1 MGNNNQ
7 KPRAHALDALRGY
20 AIITMVLSA
29 MEAFSVLPRWMY
41 HAQVPPPD
49 HVFDPTIYG
58 ITWVDIIFPF
68 FLFSM
73 GAAIPLSLGRQHAK
87 GESIMKL
94 TWKTVQRWV
103 KLTFFAIFIIH
114 AFPFMLGYEQEWM
127 RYAMP
132 IFFFILLCLMFMPN
146 PFGLSPYKARAI
158 TWSAYLVAVGF
169 MLLQP
174 YAGGAPFRLT
184 DSDCIMLIL
193 ANVSL
198 TGSIIYLLTIGH
210 PLRRRALLPFLV
222 ALVMAAHTAN
232 SWPALLIHTSW
243 LPWLYLPAYQ
253 EYLLIIIP
261 GTVAGEWIAQWLEK
275 MKANDTS
282 EGLVE
287 SVQKKNEAVLE
298 NVNPLKGGGE
308 AVLENGNPLK
318 GGRGAVLENG
328 NKVKNDEKAVLENV
342 NPLKGGRG
350 AVLENGNGV
359 KNDEK
364 VVLENGNPLKGGG
377 GAVLENENK
386 VRTRSEEMKDKENS
400 LALPVAFLSLA
411 LIVVN
416 VVLLFGRHLV
426 ANLVATMVLTALT
439 AWLLRSRREAG
450 TTGVEAAKQRS
461 ASKDASSQN
470 AAKQEVSNR
479 EASSQEAAERE
490 VSNREASSQ
499 EAAKQE
505 VSSREAS
512 SQEASKQEVYNHRSS
527 SITASPTLHFWQR
540 LSSAGAYLLLLGLCL
555 ESYEGGIRKDDV
567 TLSYLFV
574 TCGLAFYA
582 LLLLTVVCD
591 HWHVR
596 WLCAPLEMVG
606 KNPMVAY
613 VSASMVIIPV
623 LILTHIYPYID
634 ALSSQ
639 PLTGFLKGVLL
650 TTLCMA
656 LTAWF
661 THKRWFWKT

>member
-94 TWKTVQRWV
+94 AWKTVQRWV

-210 PLRRRALLPFLV
+210 PLRRLALLPFLV
-222 ALVMAAHTAN
+222 ALFMAAHTAN

-282 EGLVE
+282 KGLVDNY
-287 SVQKKNEAVLE
+287 QKKNEAVLE
-298 NVNPLKGGGE
+298 SG
-308 AVLENGNPLK
+308 
-318 GGRGAVLENG
+318 
-328 NKVKNDEKAVLENV
+328 

-364 VVLENGNPLKGGG
+364 VVLESGNGVKNDEKV
-377 GAVLENENK
+377 VLEDENK
-386 VRTRSEEMKDKENS
+386 VKTRSEEMKEKENA
-400 LALPVAFLSLA
+400 LALPVALLSLA

-439 AWLLRSRREAG
+439 AWLLRSRRKAG
-450 TTGVEAAKQRS
+450 TTGVEAAKQR
-461 ASKDASSQN
+461 AALKDASSQN

-479 EASSQEAAERE
+479 EASSQEAA
-490 VSNREASSQ
+490 
-499 EAAKQE
+499 
-505 VSSREAS
+505 
-512 SQEASKQEVYNHRSS
+512 KQEVYNQKCS
-527 SITASPTLHFWQR
+527 SIPASPTLHFWQR

-613 VSASMVIIPV
+613 VSSSMVIIPV
-623 LILTHIYPYID
+623 LILTQLYPYID

-650 TTLCMA
+650 TALCMA

>member
-169 MLLQP
+169 ILLQP

-210 PLRRRALLPFLV
+210 PLRRLALLPLLI
-222 ALVMAAHTAN
+222 ALFMAAHTAN

-253 EYLLIIIP
+253 VYLLIIIP

-282 EGLVE
+282 KGLVDNY
-287 SVQKKNEAVLE
+287 QKKNE
-298 NVNPLKGGGE
+298 
-308 AVLENGNPLK
+308 
-318 GGRGAVLENG
+318 
-328 NKVKNDEKAVLENV
+328 AVLENV

-364 VVLENGNPLKGGG
+364 VVLEN
-377 GAVLENENK
+377 ENK
-386 VRTRSEEMKDKENS
+386 VRTRS
-400 LALPVAFLSLA
+400 
-411 LIVVN
+411 
-416 VVLLFGRHLV
+416 
-426 ANLVATMVLTALT
+426 
-439 AWLLRSRREAG
+439 
-450 TTGVEAAKQRS
+450 
-461 ASKDASSQN
+461 
-470 AAKQEVSNR
+470 
-479 EASSQEAAERE
+479 
-490 VSNREASSQ
+490 
-499 EAAKQE
+499 
-505 VSSREAS
+505 
-512 SQEASKQEVYNHRSS
+512 
-527 SITASPTLHFWQR
+527 
-540 LSSAGAYLLLLGLCL
+540 
-555 ESYEGGIRKDDV
+555 
-567 TLSYLFV
+567 
-574 TCGLAFYA
+574 
-582 LLLLTVVCD
+582 
-591 HWHVR
+591 
-596 WLCAPLEMVG
+596 
-606 KNPMVAY
+606 
-613 VSASMVIIPV
+613 
-623 LILTHIYPYID
+623 
-634 ALSSQ
+634 
-639 PLTGFLKGVLL
+639 
-650 TTLCMA
+650 
-656 LTAWF
+656 
-661 THKRWFWKT
+661 

>member
-210 PLRRRALLPFLV
+210 PLRRLALLPFLV
-222 ALVMAAHTAN
+222 ALFMAAHTAN
-232 SWPALLIHTSW
+232 SWPAQLIHTSW

-275 MKANDTS
+275 MKTNDTS
-282 EGLVE
+282 KGLVDNY
-287 SVQKKNEAVLE
+287 QKKSEAVLD
-298 NVNPLKGGGE
+298 
-308 AVLENGNPLK
+308 NGNPLN
-318 GGRGAVLENG
+318 GGRE
-328 NKVKNDEKAVLENV
+328 
-342 NPLKGGRG
+342 

-364 VVLENGNPLKGGG
+364 
-377 GAVLENENK
+377 AVLENENK
-386 VRTRSEEMKDKENS
+386 VRTRSEEMKEKENA
-400 LALPVAFLSLA
+400 LALPVALLSLA

-439 AWLLRSRREAG
+439 AWLLRSRRKAG
-450 TTGVEAAKQRS
+450 TTGVEAAKQRA
-461 ASKDASSQN
+461 ASRDASSQN

-479 EASSQEAAERE
+479 EASL
-490 VSNREASSQ
+490 Q

-505 VSSREAS
+505 V
-512 SQEASKQEVYNHRSS
+512 YNQKCS

>member
-127 RYAMP
+127 CYAMP

-210 PLRRRALLPFLV
+210 PLRRLALLPFLI
-222 ALVMAAHTAN
+222 ALFMAAHTAN

-261 GTVAGEWIAQWLEK
+261 GTVAGEWIAQWLET
-275 MKANDTS
+275 MNANDTS
-282 EGLVE
+282 KGLVDNY
-287 SVQKKNEAVLE
+287 QKKS
-298 NVNPLKGGGE
+298 E
-308 AVLENGNPLK
+308 AVLENGNQLK
-318 GGRGAVLENG
+318 GGRGAVLES
-328 NKVKNDEKAVLENV
+328 
-342 NPLKGGRG
+342 
-350 AVLENGNGV
+350 GNGV

-364 VVLENGNPLKGGG
+364 
-377 GAVLENENK
+377 AVLENENK
-386 VRTRSEEMKDKENS
+386 VRTRSEEMKDKENA
-400 LALPVAFLSLA
+400 LALPVALLSLA
-411 LIVVN
+411 LIVTN

-450 TTGVEAAKQRS
+450 TTGVEAAKQ
-461 ASKDASSQN
+461 
-470 AAKQEVSNR
+470 ETSN
-479 EASSQEAAERE
+479 Q
-490 VSNREASSQ
+490 
-499 EAAKQE
+499 
-505 VSSREAS
+505 
-512 SQEASKQEVYNHRSS
+512 RSS
-527 SITASPTLHFWQR
+527 STPASPTLHFWQR

-606 KNPMVAY
+606 KSPMVAY

-623 LILTHIYPYID
+623 LILTQLYPYID

-650 TTLCMA
+650 TALCMA

>member
-127 RYAMP
+127 RFAMP

-146 PFGLSPYKARAI
+146 PFGLSPYKARTI

-210 PLRRRALLPFLV
+210 PLRRLALLPFLV
-222 ALVMAAHTAN
+222 ALFMAAHTAN
-232 SWPALLIHTSW
+232 SWPAQLIHTSW

-282 EGLVE
+282 KGLVDNY
-287 SVQKKNEAVLE
+287 QKKN
-298 NVNPLKGGGE
+298 E

-328 NKVKNDEKAVLENV
+328 NKVKNDEKV
-342 NPLKGGRG
+342 
-350 AVLENGNGV
+350 
-359 KNDEK
+359 
-364 VVLENGNPLKGGG
+364 
-377 GAVLENENK
+377 VLENENK
-386 VRTRSEEMKDKENS
+386 VRTRSEEMKDKENA
-400 LALPVAFLSLA
+400 LALPVALLSLA

-439 AWLLRSRREAG
+439 AWLLRSRRKAG
-450 TTGVEAAKQRS
+450 TTGVEAAKQRA
-461 ASKDASSQN
+461 ASKD
-470 AAKQEVSNR
+470 
-479 EASSQEAAERE
+479 
-490 VSNREASSQ
+490 ASSQ

-505 VSSREAS
+505 VSN
-512 SQEASKQEVYNHRSS
+512 QKSS
-527 SITASPTLHFWQR
+527 STPASPTLHFWQR

-613 VSASMVIIPV
+613 VSSSMVIIPV
-623 LILTHIYPYID
+623 LILTQLYPYID

-650 TTLCMA
+650 TALCMA

>member
-210 PLRRRALLPFLV
+210 PLRRLALLPFLV
-222 ALVMAAHTAN
+222 ALFMAAHTAN

-282 EGLVE
+282 KGLVK
-287 SVQKKNEAVLE
+287 SYQKKS
-298 NVNPLKGGGE
+298 E

-328 NKVKNDEKAVLENV
+328 NKVKNDEKT
-342 NPLKGGRG
+342 
-350 AVLENGNGV
+350 
-359 KNDEK
+359 
-364 VVLENGNPLKGGG
+364 
-377 GAVLENENK
+377 VLENENK
-386 VRTRSEEMKDKENS
+386 VRTRSEEMKDKENT
-400 LALPVAFLSLA
+400 LALPVALLSLA

-439 AWLLRSRREAG
+439 AWLLRSRRKAG
-450 TTGVEAAKQRS
+450 TTGVEAAKQRA

-470 AAKQEVSNR
+470 AAKQELSNREASLQEAAKQEVSNR
-479 EASSQEAAERE
+479 EASSQEAA
-490 VSNREASSQ
+490 
-499 EAAKQE
+499 
-505 VSSREAS
+505 
-512 SQEASKQEVYNHRSS
+512 KQEVYNQKTSS
-527 SITASPTLHFWQR
+527 VPASPTLHFWQR

-623 LILTHIYPYID
+623 LILTQLYPYID

-650 TTLCMA
+650 TALCMA

>member
-210 PLRRRALLPFLV
+210 PLRRLALLPFLV
-222 ALVMAAHTAN
+222 ALFMAAHTAN

-253 EYLLIIIP
+253 VYLLIIIP

-282 EGLVE
+282 KGLVE
-287 SVQKKNEAVLE
+287 SYQKKNEAVLE
-298 NVNPLKGGGE
+298 NVNPLKGGRE
-308 AVLENGNPLK
+308 
-318 GGRGAVLENG
+318 
-328 NKVKNDEKAVLENV
+328 
-342 NPLKGGRG
+342 

-377 GAVLENENK
+377 GAVLENGNKVKNDEKAVLENENK
-386 VRTRSEEMKDKENS
+386 VRTRSEEMKDKENA
-400 LALPVAFLSLA
+400 LALPVALLSLA
-411 LIVVN
+411 LIIVN

-450 TTGVEAAKQRS
+450 TPGVEAAKQRA
-461 ASKDASSQN
+461 ASRDASSQN

-499 EAAKQE
+499 EAAE
-505 VSSREAS
+505 
-512 SQEASKQEVYNHRSS
+512 QEVYNQKTS
-527 SITASPTLHFWQR
+527 SIPASPTLHFWQR

-596 WLCAPLEMVG
+596 WLCAPLVMVG

-623 LILTHIYPYID
+623 LILTQLYPYID

>member
-210 PLRRRALLPFLV
+210 PLRRLALLPFLV
-222 ALVMAAHTAN
+222 ALFMAAHTAN

-261 GTVAGEWIAQWLEK
+261 GTVAGEWITQWLEK

-282 EGLVE
+282 KGLVE
-287 SVQKKNEAVLE
+287 NYQKKS
-298 NVNPLKGGGE
+298 E
-308 AVLENGNPLK
+308 AVLENGNL
-318 GGRGAVLENG
+318 
-328 NKVKNDEKAVLENV
+328 
-342 NPLKGGRG
+342 LKGGRG

-364 VVLENGNPLKGGG
+364 VVLEN
-377 GAVLENENK
+377 ENK
-386 VRTRSEEMKDKENS
+386 VRTRSEEMKDKENA
-400 LALPVAFLSLA
+400 LALPVALLSLA

-426 ANLVATMVLTALT
+426 ANLVTTMVLTAFT
-439 AWLLRSRREAG
+439 AWLLRSRREAS
-450 TTGVEAAKQRS
+450 TTGVEAAKQRA
-461 ASKDASSQN
+461 ASRDASSQN

-479 EASSQEAAERE
+479 EASSQEAA
-490 VSNREASSQ
+490 
-499 EAAKQE
+499 
-505 VSSREAS
+505 
-512 SQEASKQEVYNHRSS
+512 KQEVYNQKCSL
-527 SITASPTLHFWQR
+527 ITASPTLHFWQR

-650 TTLCMA
+650 TALCMA

>member
-87 GESIMKL
+87 GESITKL

-132 IFFFILLCLMFMPN
+132 ILFFILLCLMFMPN

-210 PLRRRALLPFLV
+210 PLRRLALLPFLI
-222 ALVMAAHTAN
+222 ALFMAAHTAN
-232 SWPALLIHTSW
+232 SWPAQLIHTSW

-275 MKANDTS
+275 MKVKDTGK
-282 EGLVE
+282 GLVE
-287 SVQKKNEAVLE
+287 KYQINEE
-298 NVNPLKGGGE
+298 
-308 AVLENGNPLK
+308 VLENGNPLK
-318 GGRGAVLENG
+318 GGREAVPENG
-328 NKVKNDEKAVLENV
+328 KGVKDVEKVVLENV
-342 NPLKGGRG
+342 NPLKGGRE
-350 AVLENGNGV
+350 AILENGNGV
-359 KNDEK
+359 KDDEK
-364 VVLENGNPLKGGG
+364 AVLENG
-377 GAVLENENK
+377 NK
-386 VRTRSEEMKDKENS
+386 VRTRSEEMKEKENA
-400 LALPVAFLSLA
+400 LALPVALLSLA
-411 LIVVN
+411 LIVTN

-426 ANLVATMVLTALT
+426 ANLIATIVLTALT

-450 TTGVEAAKQRS
+450 TTGVEAARQR
-461 ASKDASSQN
+461 AALKEASSQN
-470 AAKQEVSNR
+470 AAKQEVSDR
-479 EASSQEAAERE
+479 ETSSQG
-490 VSNREASSQ
+490 
-499 EAAKQE
+499 AAKQE
-505 VSSREAS
+505 VSN
-512 SQEASKQEVYNHRSS
+512 QKSS
-527 SITASPTLHFWQR
+527 STQASPTLHFWQR

-623 LILTHIYPYID
+623 LILTQLYPYID
-634 ALSSQ
+634 ALSSE

-650 TTLCMA
+650 TALCMA

>member
-41 HAQVPPPD
+41 HAQVPPPN

-210 PLRRRALLPFLV
+210 PLRRLALLPFLI
-222 ALVMAAHTAN
+222 ALFMAAHTAN

-282 EGLVE
+282 KGLVE
-287 SVQKKNEAVLE
+287 SYQKKN
-298 NVNPLKGGGE
+298 E

-318 GGRGAVLENG
+318 GGREAVLENG
-328 NKVKNDEKAVLENV
+328 NKVKNDEKTVLES
-342 NPLKGGRG
+342 
-350 AVLENGNGV
+350 
-359 KNDEK
+359 
-364 VVLENGNPLKGGG
+364 
-377 GAVLENENK
+377 ENK
-386 VRTRSEEMKDKENS
+386 VRTRSEEMKDKENA
-400 LALPVAFLSLA
+400 LALPVALLSLA

-439 AWLLRSRREAG
+439 AWLLRSRRKAG
-450 TTGVEAAKQRS
+450 TTGVEAAKQRA
-461 ASKDASSQN
+461 ASRDASSQN

-505 VSSREAS
+505 V
-512 SQEASKQEVYNHRSS
+512 YNQKCS
-527 SITASPTLHFWQR
+527 SIPASPTLHFWQR

-650 TTLCMA
+650 TALCMA

>member
-132 IFFFILLCLMFMPN
+132 IFLFILLCLMFMPN

-210 PLRRRALLPFLV
+210 PLRRLALLPFLV
-222 ALVMAAHTAN
+222 ALFMAAHTAN

-282 EGLVE
+282 KGLVDNY
-287 SVQKKNEAVLE
+287 QKKN
-298 NVNPLKGGGE
+298 G

-318 GGRGAVLENG
+318 GGRE
-328 NKVKNDEKAVLENV
+328 
-342 NPLKGGRG
+342 

-364 VVLENGNPLKGGG
+364 
-377 GAVLENENK
+377 AVLENENK
-386 VRTRSEEMKDKENS
+386 VRTRSEEMKDKENA
-400 LALPVAFLSLA
+400 LALPVALLSLA

-439 AWLLRSRREAG
+439 AWLLRSRRKAG
-450 TTGVEAAKQRS
+450 TPGVEAAKQRV

-470 AAKQEVSNR
+470 VAKQEVSSR
-479 EASSQEAAERE
+479 EASSQEAAKQE
-490 VSNREASSQ
+490 VYNREASSQ

-505 VSSREAS
+505 VSNQKTS
-512 SQEASKQEVYNHRSS
+512 SVP
-527 SITASPTLHFWQR
+527 ASPTLHFWQR

-623 LILTHIYPYID
+623 LILTQLYPYID

-650 TTLCMA
+650 TALCMA

>member
-210 PLRRRALLPFLV
+210 PLRRLALLPFLV
-222 ALVMAAHTAN
+222 ALFMAAHTAN

-282 EGLVE
+282 KGLVDNY
-287 SVQKKNEAVLE
+287 QKKSEAVLD
-298 NVNPLKGGGE
+298 
-308 AVLENGNPLK
+308 NGNPLK

-328 NKVKNDEKAVLENV
+328 NKVKNDEKAVLES
-342 NPLKGGRG
+342 
-350 AVLENGNGV
+350 GNGV

-364 VVLENGNPLKGGG
+364 VVLED
-377 GAVLENENK
+377 ENK
-386 VRTRSEEMKDKENS
+386 VKTRSEEMKDKENA
-400 LALPVAFLSLA
+400 LALPVALLSLA

-439 AWLLRSRREAG
+439 AWLLRSRCEVD
-450 TTGVEAAKQRS
+450 TTGVEAAKQR
-461 ASKDASSQN
+461 AALKDASSQN
-470 AAKQEVSNR
+470 
-479 EASSQEAAERE
+479 
-490 VSNREASSQ
+490 
-499 EAAKQE
+499 AAKQE

-512 SQEASKQEVYNHRSS
+512 SQEAAKQEVYNQKCS
-527 SITASPTLHFWQR
+527 SIPASPTLHFWQR

-650 TTLCMA
+650 TALCMA

>member
-73 GAAIPLSLGRQHAK
+73 GAAIPLSLGRQHSK

-210 PLRRRALLPFLV
+210 TLRRLALLPFLV
-222 ALVMAAHTAN
+222 ALFMAAHTAN

-282 EGLVE
+282 KGLVDNY
-287 SVQKKNEAVLE
+287 QKKNE
-298 NVNPLKGGGE
+298 
-308 AVLENGNPLK
+308 
-318 GGRGAVLENG
+318 AVLENG
-328 NKVKNDEKAVLENV
+328 NKVKNDEKAVLEN
-342 NPLKGGRG
+342 
-350 AVLENGNGV
+350 
-359 KNDEK
+359 
-364 VVLENGNPLKGGG
+364 
-377 GAVLENENK
+377 ENK
-386 VRTRSEEMKDKENS
+386 VRTRREEMKDKENA
-400 LALPVAFLSLA
+400 LALPVALLSLA

-450 TTGVEAAKQRS
+450 TTGVEAAKQ
-461 ASKDASSQN
+461 
-470 AAKQEVSNR
+470 ETSN
-479 EASSQEAAERE
+479 Q
-490 VSNREASSQ
+490 
-499 EAAKQE
+499 K
-505 VSSREAS
+505 
-512 SQEASKQEVYNHRSS
+512 SS
-527 SITASPTLHFWQR
+527 SAPASPTLHFWQR

-650 TTLCMA
+650 TALCMA

>member
-87 GESIMKL
+87 GESMMKL

-210 PLRRRALLPFLV
+210 PLRRLALLPFLV
-222 ALVMAAHTAN
+222 ALFMAAHTAN

-287 SVQKKNEAVLE
+287 SYQKKNEAVLE
-298 NVNPLKGGGE
+298 NVNPLKGGRE
-308 AVLENGNPLK
+308 AVLENW
-318 GGRGAVLENG
+318 
-328 NKVKNDEKAVLENV
+328 NKVKNDEKVVLENG

-364 VVLENGNPLKGGG
+364 VVLEN
-377 GAVLENENK
+377 ENK
-386 VRTRSEEMKDKENS
+386 VRTRSEEMKEKENA

-470 AAKQEVSNR
+470 AAKQ
-479 EASSQEAAERE
+479 E

-623 LILTHIYPYID
+623 LTLTHIYPYID

-650 TTLCMA
+650 TALCMA

>member
-210 PLRRRALLPFLV
+210 PLRRLALLPFLV
-222 ALVMAAHTAN
+222 ALFMAAHTAN

-282 EGLVE
+282 KGLVDNY
-287 SVQKKNEAVLE
+287 QKKSEAVLE
-298 NVNPLKGGGE
+298 NVNL
-308 AVLENGNPLK
+308 
-318 GGRGAVLENG
+318 
-328 NKVKNDEKAVLENV
+328 
-342 NPLKGGRG
+342 LKGGRG

-364 VVLENGNPLKGGG
+364 TVLENGNPLKGGREAVLENG
-377 GAVLENENK
+377 NKVKNDEKVVLENENK
-386 VRTRSEEMKDKENS
+386 VRTRSEDMKDKENA
-400 LALPVAFLSLA
+400 LALPVALLSLA

-439 AWLLRSRREAG
+439 AWLLRSRCEVG
-450 TTGVEAAKQRS
+450 TTGVEAAKQR
-461 ASKDASSQN
+461 AALKDASSQN

-479 EASSQEAAERE
+479 EASSQEAAEQE
-490 VSNREASSQ
+490 VSNQKTSS
-499 EAAKQE
+499 
-505 VSSREAS
+505 VP
-512 SQEASKQEVYNHRSS
+512 
-527 SITASPTLHFWQR
+527 ASPTLHFWQR

-650 TTLCMA
+650 TALCMA

>member
-210 PLRRRALLPFLV
+210 PLRRLALLPFLV
-222 ALVMAAHTAN
+222 ALFMAAHTAN

-282 EGLVE
+282 KGLVDNY
-287 SVQKKNEAVLE
+287 QKKNEAVLE
-298 NVNPLKGGGE
+298 SG
-308 AVLENGNPLK
+308 
-318 GGRGAVLENG
+318 
-328 NKVKNDEKAVLENV
+328 

-364 VVLENGNPLKGGG
+364 VVLEN
-377 GAVLENENK
+377 ENK
-386 VRTRSEEMKDKENS
+386 VRTRSEEMKDKENA
-400 LALPVAFLSLA
+400 LALPVALLSLA
-411 LIVVN
+411 LIIVN

-479 EASSQEAAERE
+479 EASSQEAAE
-490 VSNREASSQ
+490 
-499 EAAKQE
+499 QE

-512 SQEASKQEVYNHRSS
+512 SQEASKQEVYNREASLQEASKQEVYNQKTSS
-527 SITASPTLHFWQR
+527 FPASPTLHFWLR

-650 TTLCMA
+650 TALCMA

>member
-132 IFFFILLCLMFMPN
+132 ILFFILLCLMFMPN

-158 TWSAYLVAVGF
+158 TLSAYLVAVGF

-210 PLRRRALLPFLV
+210 PLRRLALLPFLV
-222 ALVMAAHTAN
+222 ALFMAAHTAN

-253 EYLLIIIP
+253 VYLLIIIP

-287 SVQKKNEAVLE
+287 SYQKKNEAVLE
-298 NVNPLKGGGE
+298 NVNPLKGGRE
-308 AVLENGNPLK
+308 AVLENGNGVK
-318 GGRGAVLENG
+318 NDEKVVLENG
-328 NKVKNDEKAVLENV
+328 NQ
-342 NPLKGGRG
+342 LKGGRG

-364 VVLENGNPLKGGG
+364 VVLED
-377 GAVLENENK
+377 ENK
-386 VRTRSEEMKDKENS
+386 VRTRSEEMKEKENA

-439 AWLLRSRREAG
+439 AWLLRSRRKAG
-450 TTGVEAAKQRS
+450 TTGVEAAKQRD

-479 EASSQEAAERE
+479 EASL
-490 VSNREASSQ
+490 Q

-505 VSSREAS
+505 VS
-512 SQEASKQEVYNHRSS
+512 NHRSS

-623 LILTHIYPYID
+623 LILTQLYPYID

>member
-174 YAGGAPFRLT
+174 YAGGAPFRLA

-210 PLRRRALLPFLV
+210 PLRRLALLPFLI
-222 ALVMAAHTAN
+222 ALFMAAHTAN
-232 SWPALLIHTSW
+232 SWPAQLIHTSW

-275 MKANDTS
+275 MKVKDTGK
-282 EGLVE
+282 GLVE
-287 SVQKKNEAVLE
+287 NYQINEAV
-298 NVNPLKGGGE
+298 P
-308 AVLENGNPLK
+308 ENGNQLK
-318 GGRGAVLENG
+318 GGRE
-328 NKVKNDEKAVLENV
+328 
-342 NPLKGGRG
+342 

-359 KNDEK
+359 KDVEK
-364 VVLENGNPLKGGG
+364 VVLENEIKDEEQEVLENKEEKKGGRE
-377 GAVLENENK
+377 AVLENENK
-386 VRTRSEEMKDKENS
+386 VRTRSEEVKDKENA
-400 LALPVAFLSLA
+400 LALPVALLSLV
-411 LIVVN
+411 LIVTN

-426 ANLVATMVLTALT
+426 ANLIATIVLTALT

-450 TTGVEAAKQRS
+450 STSVEAARQR
-461 ASKDASSQN
+461 AVLK
-470 AAKQEVSNR
+470 
-479 EASSQEAAERE
+479 EASSQGAAKQE

-505 VSSREAS
+505 VSNREAS
-512 SQEASKQEVYNHRSS
+512 SQGAAKQEVSNRKASSQEAAKQEVSNQKSS
-527 SITASPTLHFWQR
+527 SSPASPTLHFWQR

-623 LILTHIYPYID
+623 LILTQLYPYID
-634 ALSSQ
+634 ALSSE

-650 TTLCMA
+650 TALCMA

>member
-210 PLRRRALLPFLV
+210 PLRRLALLPFLI
-222 ALVMAAHTAN
+222 ALFMAAHTAN

-253 EYLLIIIP
+253 VYLLIIIP
-261 GTVAGEWIAQWLEK
+261 GTVAGEWIAQWLET

-287 SVQKKNEAVLE
+287 SYQKKNEAVLE
-298 NVNPLKGGGE
+298 NVNPLKGGRE
-308 AVLENGNPLK
+308 
-318 GGRGAVLENG
+318 AVLENG
-328 NKVKNDEKAVLENV
+328 NKVKNDEKVVLENV
-342 NPLKGGRG
+342 NPLKSRRG

-364 VVLENGNPLKGGG
+364 
-377 GAVLENENK
+377 AVLESENK
-386 VRTRSEEMKDKENS
+386 VRTRSEEMKDKENA

-450 TTGVEAAKQRS
+450 TTGVEAAKQRA
-461 ASKDASSQN
+461 ASRDASSQN

-505 VSSREAS
+505 V
-512 SQEASKQEVYNHRSS
+512 YNHRSS
-527 SITASPTLHFWQR
+527 SIPASPTLHFWQR

-623 LILTHIYPYID
+623 LILTQLYPYID

>member
-210 PLRRRALLPFLV
+210 PLRRLALLPFLV
-222 ALVMAAHTAN
+222 ALFMAAHTAN

-253 EYLLIIIP
+253 VYLLIIIP

-287 SVQKKNEAVLE
+287 SYQKKNEAVLE
-298 NVNPLKGGGE
+298 NVNPLKSR
-308 AVLENGNPLK
+308 
-318 GGRGAVLENG
+318 RGAVLENG

-342 NPLKGGRG
+342 NPLKGGR
-350 AVLENGNGV
+350 E
-359 KNDEK
+359 
-364 VVLENGNPLKGGG
+364 
-377 GAVLENENK
+377 AVLENENK
-386 VRTRSEEMKDKENS
+386 VRTRSEEMKDKENA
-400 LALPVAFLSLA
+400 LALPVALLSLA
-411 LIVVN
+411 LIIVN

-479 EASSQEAAERE
+479 EASSQEAA
-490 VSNREASSQ
+490 
-499 EAAKQE
+499 KQE

-512 SQEASKQEVYNHRSS
+512 SQEASKQEVYNREASLQEAAKQEVYNQKCS
-527 SITASPTLHFWQR
+527 SIPASPTLHFWQR

-650 TTLCMA
+650 TALCMA

>member
-210 PLRRRALLPFLV
+210 PLRRLALLPFLV
-222 ALVMAAHTAN
+222 ALFMAAHTAN

-282 EGLVE
+282 KGLVK
-287 SVQKKNEAVLE
+287 SYQKKS
-298 NVNPLKGGGE
+298 E
-308 AVLENGNPLK
+308 AVLENGNPLN
-318 GGRGAVLENG
+318 GGRE
-328 NKVKNDEKAVLENV
+328 
-342 NPLKGGRG
+342 

-364 VVLENGNPLKGGG
+364 
-377 GAVLENENK
+377 AVLENENK
-386 VRTRSEEMKDKENS
+386 VRTRSEEMKEKENA
-400 LALPVAFLSLA
+400 LALPVALLSLA

-439 AWLLRSRREAG
+439 AWLLRSRREA
-450 TTGVEAAKQRS
+450 
-461 ASKDASSQN
+461 
-470 AAKQEVSNR
+470 
-479 EASSQEAAERE
+479 
-490 VSNREASSQ
+490 SSQ

-505 VSSREAS
+505 VSN
-512 SQEASKQEVYNHRSS
+512 QKSS
-527 SITASPTLHFWQR
+527 SIPASPTLHFWQR

-650 TTLCMA
+650 TALCMA

>member
-132 IFFFILLCLMFMPN
+132 IFFFILLCFMFMPN

-210 PLRRRALLPFLV
+210 PLRRLALLPFLV
-222 ALVMAAHTAN
+222 ALFMATHTAN

-275 MKANDTS
+275 MKTNDTS
-282 EGLVE
+282 KGLVDNY
-287 SVQKKNEAVLE
+287 QKKS
-298 NVNPLKGGGE
+298 E

-318 GGRGAVLENG
+318 GGRVAVLENGNGVKNDEKAVLENVNPLKGRREAVLENG
-328 NKVKNDEKAVLENV
+328 NKVKNDEKAVLEN
-342 NPLKGGRG
+342 
-350 AVLENGNGV
+350 
-359 KNDEK
+359 
-364 VVLENGNPLKGGG
+364 
-377 GAVLENENK
+377 ENK
-386 VRTRSEEMKDKENS
+386 VRTRSEEMKEKENA
-400 LALPVAFLSLA
+400 LALPVALLSLA

-439 AWLLRSRREAG
+439 AWLLRSRRKAG
-450 TTGVEAAKQRS
+450 TTGVEAAKQRA

-479 EASSQEAAERE
+479 EASSQEAA
-490 VSNREASSQ
+490 
-499 EAAKQE
+499 
-505 VSSREAS
+505 
-512 SQEASKQEVYNHRSS
+512 KQEVYNQKSS
-527 SITASPTLHFWQR
+527 STPASPTLHFWQR

-650 TTLCMA
+650 TALCMA

>member
-210 PLRRRALLPFLV
+210 PLRRLALLPFLV
-222 ALVMAAHTAN
+222 ALFMAAHTAN

-282 EGLVE
+282 KGLVDNY
-287 SVQKKNEAVLE
+287 QKKN
-298 NVNPLKGGGE
+298 G

-318 GGRGAVLENG
+318 GGRE
-328 NKVKNDEKAVLENV
+328 
-342 NPLKGGRG
+342 

-364 VVLENGNPLKGGG
+364 
-377 GAVLENENK
+377 AVLENENK
-386 VRTRSEEMKDKENS
+386 VRTRSEEMKEKENA
-400 LALPVAFLSLA
+400 LALPVALLSLA

-450 TTGVEAAKQRS
+450 TTGVEAAKQ
-461 ASKDASSQN
+461 
-470 AAKQEVSNR
+470 ETSN
-479 EASSQEAAERE
+479 Q
-490 VSNREASSQ
+490 
-499 EAAKQE
+499 
-505 VSSREAS
+505 
-512 SQEASKQEVYNHRSS
+512 RSS
-527 SITASPTLHFWQR
+527 SAPASPTLHFWQR

-596 WLCAPLEMVG
+596 WLCAPLEIVG

-650 TTLCMA
+650 TALCMA

>member
-210 PLRRRALLPFLV
+210 PLRRLALLPFLV
-222 ALVMAAHTAN
+222 ALFMAAHTAN

-282 EGLVE
+282 KGLVDNY
-287 SVQKKNEAVLE
+287 QKKNEAVLE
-298 NVNPLKGGGE
+298 N
-308 AVLENGNPLK
+308 GNLLK
-318 GGRGAVLENG
+318 GGREAVLENG
-328 NKVKNDEKAVLENV
+328 NKVKNDEKAVLENG
-342 NPLKGGRG
+342 NSLKGGGG

-364 VVLENGNPLKGGG
+364 VVLEN
-377 GAVLENENK
+377 ENK
-386 VRTRSEEMKDKENS
+386 VRTRSEEMKEKENA
-400 LALPVAFLSLA
+400 LALPVALLSLA

-450 TTGVEAAKQRS
+450 TTGVEAAKQK
-461 ASKDASSQN
+461 AALKDASSQD
-470 AAKQEVSNR
+470 AAEQEVSSR
-479 EASSQEAAERE
+479 EASSQ
-490 VSNREASSQ
+490 N
-499 EAAKQE
+499 AAKQE

-512 SQEASKQEVYNHRSS
+512 SQEAAKQEVSNHRFS
-527 SITASPTLHFWQR
+527 SIPASPTLHFWQR

-650 TTLCMA
+650 TALCMA

>member
-210 PLRRRALLPFLV
+210 PLRRLALLPFLV
-222 ALVMAAHTAN
+222 ALFMAAHTAN
-232 SWPALLIHTSW
+232 SWPAQLIHTSW

-275 MKANDTS
+275 MKTNDTS
-282 EGLVE
+282 KGLVDNY
-287 SVQKKNEAVLE
+287 QKKSEAVLD
-298 NVNPLKGGGE
+298 
-308 AVLENGNPLK
+308 NGNPLN
-318 GGRGAVLENG
+318 GGRE
-328 NKVKNDEKAVLENV
+328 
-342 NPLKGGRG
+342 

-364 VVLENGNPLKGGG
+364 
-377 GAVLENENK
+377 AVLENENK
-386 VRTRSEEMKDKENS
+386 VRTRSEEMKEKENA
-400 LALPVAFLSLA
+400 LALPVALLSLA

-450 TTGVEAAKQRS
+450 TTGVEAAKQ
-461 ASKDASSQN
+461 
-470 AAKQEVSNR
+470 ETSN
-479 EASSQEAAERE
+479 Q
-490 VSNREASSQ
+490 
-499 EAAKQE
+499 K
-505 VSSREAS
+505 
-512 SQEASKQEVYNHRSS
+512 SS
-527 SITASPTLHFWQR
+527 STPASPTLHFWQR

-623 LILTHIYPYID
+623 LILTQLYPYID

-650 TTLCMA
+650 TALCMA

>member
-146 PFGLSPYKARAI
+146 PFGLSQYKARAI

-210 PLRRRALLPFLV
+210 PLRRLALLPFLV
-222 ALVMAAHTAN
+222 ALFMAAHTAN

-253 EYLLIIIP
+253 VYLLIIIP
-261 GTVAGEWIAQWLEK
+261 GTVAGEWIAQWLET

-282 EGLVE
+282 KGLVDNF
-287 SVQKKNEAVLE
+287 QKKSEAVLENGNLLKGGREAVLENWNKVKNDEKVVLE
-298 NVNPLKGGGE
+298 NVNPLKS
-308 AVLENGNPLK
+308 
-318 GGRGAVLENG
+318 R
-328 NKVKNDEKAVLENV
+328 
-342 NPLKGGRG
+342 RG

-364 VVLENGNPLKGGG
+364 
-377 GAVLENENK
+377 AVLESENK
-386 VRTRSEEMKDKENS
+386 VRTRSEEMKDKENA
-400 LALPVAFLSLA
+400 LALPVALLSLA
-411 LIVVN
+411 LIIVN

-426 ANLVATMVLTALT
+426 ANLVATMVLTALS
-439 AWLLRSRREAG
+439 AWLLRSRRKAG
-450 TTGVEAAKQRS
+450 TTGVEAAKQRA
-461 ASKDASSQN
+461 ASRDASSQN
-470 AAKQEVSNR
+470 
-479 EASSQEAAERE
+479 
-490 VSNREASSQ
+490 
-499 EAAKQE
+499 AAKQE

-512 SQEASKQEVYNHRSS
+512 SQEAAKQEVYNQKTS
-527 SITASPTLHFWQR
+527 SIPASPTLHFWQR

-623 LILTHIYPYID
+623 LILTQLYPYID

-650 TTLCMA
+650 TALCMA

>member
-210 PLRRRALLPFLV
+210 PLRRLALLPFLI
-222 ALVMAAHTAN
+222 ALFMAAHTAN

-282 EGLVE
+282 KGLVDNY
-287 SVQKKNEAVLE
+287 QKKS
-298 NVNPLKGGGE
+298 E
-308 AVLENGNPLK
+308 AVLENGNPLN
-318 GGRGAVLENG
+318 GGRE
-328 NKVKNDEKAVLENV
+328 
-342 NPLKGGRG
+342 

-364 VVLENGNPLKGGG
+364 
-377 GAVLENENK
+377 AVLENENK
-386 VRTRSEEMKDKENS
+386 VRTRSEEMKDKENA
-400 LALPVAFLSLA
+400 LALPVALLSLA

-439 AWLLRSRREAG
+439 AWLLRSRRKAG
-450 TTGVEAAKQRS
+450 TIGVEAAKQRA
-461 ASKDASSQN
+461 ASKD
-470 AAKQEVSNR
+470 
-479 EASSQEAAERE
+479 
-490 VSNREASSQ
+490 ASSQ

-505 VSSREAS
+505 V
-512 SQEASKQEVYNHRSS
+512 YNQKSS
-527 SITASPTLHFWQR
+527 SAPASPTLHFWQR

-650 TTLCMA
+650 TALCMA

>member
-87 GESIMKL
+87 GESITKL
-94 TWKTVQRWV
+94 IWKTVQRWV

-210 PLRRRALLPFLV
+210 PLRRLALLPFLI
-222 ALVMAAHTAN
+222 ALFMAAHTAN
-232 SWPALLIHTSW
+232 SWPAQLIHTSW

-275 MKANDTS
+275 MKAKDTGK
-282 EGLVE
+282 GLVE
-287 SVQKKNEAVLE
+287 NYQKKS
-298 NVNPLKGGGE
+298 E

-318 GGRGAVLENG
+318 GGRGAVLESG
-328 NKVKNDEKAVLENV
+328 
-342 NPLKGGRG
+342 
-350 AVLENGNGV
+350 
-359 KNDEK
+359 
-364 VVLENGNPLKGGG
+364 
-377 GAVLENENK
+377 NK
-386 VRTRSEEMKDKENS
+386 VRTRSEEMKDKENA
-400 LALPVAFLSLA
+400 LALPVALLSLA
-411 LIVVN
+411 LIVTN

-426 ANLVATMVLTALT
+426 ANLIATIVLTALT

-450 TTGVEAAKQRS
+450 STDVEAAKQRA
-461 ASKDASSQN
+461 ASKDASSQG
-470 AAKQEVSNR
+470 AAKQEVSN
-479 EASSQEAAERE
+479 Q
-490 VSNREASSQ
+490 
-499 EAAKQE
+499 K
-505 VSSREAS
+505 
-512 SQEASKQEVYNHRSS
+512 SS
-527 SITASPTLHFWQR
+527 STPASPTLHFWQR

-623 LILTHIYPYID
+623 LILTQLYPYID

-650 TTLCMA
+650 TALCMA

>member
-210 PLRRRALLPFLV
+210 PLRRLALLPFLV
-222 ALVMAAHTAN
+222 ALFMAAHTAN

-243 LPWLYLPAYQ
+243 LPWIYLPAYQ
-253 EYLLIIIP
+253 VYLLIIIP
-261 GTVAGEWIAQWLEK
+261 GTVAGEWIAQWLET

-287 SVQKKNEAVLE
+287 SYQKKNE
-298 NVNPLKGGGE
+298 
-308 AVLENGNPLK
+308 
-318 GGRGAVLENG
+318 
-328 NKVKNDEKAVLENV
+328 AVLENV

-364 VVLENGNPLKGGG
+364 VVLENVNPLKGGR
-377 GAVLENENK
+377 GAVLENGNGVKNDEKVVLENENK
-386 VRTRSEEMKDKENS
+386 VRTRSEEMKDKENA
-400 LALPVAFLSLA
+400 LALPVALLSLA
-411 LIVVN
+411 LIIVN

-450 TTGVEAAKQRS
+450 TPGVEAAKQRV

-470 AAKQEVSNR
+470 AAKQEVSSR
-479 EASSQEAAERE
+479 EASSQEAAKQE
-490 VSNREASSQ
+490 VYNREASSQ

-505 VSSREAS
+505 V
-512 SQEASKQEVYNHRSS
+512 YNQKCS
-527 SITASPTLHFWQR
+527 SIPASPTLHFWQR

-650 TTLCMA
+650 TALCMA

>member
-73 GAAIPLSLGRQHAK
+73 GAAIPLALGRQHAK

-210 PLRRRALLPFLV
+210 PLRRLALLPFLV
-222 ALVMAAHTAN
+222 ALFMAAHTAN

-282 EGLVE
+282 KGLVE
-287 SVQKKNEAVLE
+287 SCRKKKEAVLE
-298 NVNPLKGGGE
+298 NVNPLKS
-308 AVLENGNPLK
+308 
-318 GGRGAVLENG
+318 R
-328 NKVKNDEKAVLENV
+328 
-342 NPLKGGRG
+342 RG

-364 VVLENGNPLKGGG
+364 VVLED
-377 GAVLENENK
+377 ENK
-386 VRTRSEEMKDKENS
+386 VRTRSEEMKEKENA
-400 LALPVAFLSLA
+400 LALPVALLSLA

-479 EASSQEAAERE
+479 EASLQEAAKQEVSNREASSQEAAERE

-512 SQEASKQEVYNHRSS
+512 LQEAAKQEVYNHRSS

-650 TTLCMA
+650 TALCMA

>member
-127 RYAMP
+127 CYAMP

-210 PLRRRALLPFLV
+210 PLRRLALLPFLV
-222 ALVMAAHTAN
+222 ALFMAAHTAN

-282 EGLVE
+282 KGPVE
-287 SVQKKNEAVLE
+287 SYQKKSEAVFE
-298 NVNPLKGGGE
+298 S
-308 AVLENGNPLK
+308 
-318 GGRGAVLENG
+318 G
-328 NKVKNDEKAVLENV
+328 NKVKNDEKV
-342 NPLKGGRG
+342 
-350 AVLENGNGV
+350 
-359 KNDEK
+359 
-364 VVLENGNPLKGGG
+364 
-377 GAVLENENK
+377 VLENENK
-386 VRTRSEEMKDKENS
+386 VRTRSEEMKDKENA
-400 LALPVAFLSLA
+400 LALPVALLSLA

-450 TTGVEAAKQRS
+450 TTGVEAAKQRA
-461 ASKDASSQN
+461 ASRDASSQN
-470 AAKQEVSNR
+470 ASK
-479 EASSQEAAERE
+479 RE

-505 VSSREAS
+505 V
-512 SQEASKQEVYNHRSS
+512 YNQKCS
-527 SITASPTLHFWQR
+527 SIQASPTLHFWQR

-623 LILTHIYPYID
+623 LILTQLYPYID

-650 TTLCMA
+650 TALCMA

>member
-1 MGNNNQ
+1 MLFLSGSFHSLFRNRTFAFMKSRNMGNNNQ

-114 AFPFMLGYEQEWM
+114 AFPFILGYEQEWM

-132 IFFFILLCLMFMPN
+132 IFFFLLLCLMFMPN
-146 PFGLSPYKARAI
+146 PFGLSPYKARTI

-174 YAGGAPFRLT
+174 YVGGAPFRLA

-210 PLRRRALLPFLV
+210 PLRRLALLPFLI
-222 ALVMAAHTAN
+222 ALFMAAHTAN
-232 SWPALLIHTSW
+232 SWPAHLIHTSW

-275 MKANDTS
+275 MKVKDT
-282 EGLVE
+282 GKDLVE
-287 SVQKKNEAVLE
+287 KYQIN
-298 NVNPLKGGGE
+298 E

-318 GGRGAVLENG
+318 GGREAVPENENGVKDVEKVVLENEIKDEEQEILENNEEKKGGREAVLENG
-328 NKVKNDEKAVLENV
+328 NKV
-342 NPLKGGRG
+342 
-350 AVLENGNGV
+350 
-359 KNDEK
+359 
-364 VVLENGNPLKGGG
+364 
-377 GAVLENENK
+377 
-386 VRTRSEEMKDKENS
+386 RTRSEEVKDKENA
-400 LALPVAFLSLA
+400 LALPVALLSLA
-411 LIVVN
+411 LIVTN

-426 ANLVATMVLTALT
+426 ANLIATIVLTALT

-450 TTGVEAAKQRS
+450 STGVEAARQR
-461 ASKDASSQN
+461 AVLKEASSQN
-470 AAKQEVSNR
+470 AAKQEASNR
-479 EASSQEAAERE
+479 EASSQG
-490 VSNREASSQ
+490 
-499 EAAKQE
+499 AAKQE
-505 VSSREAS
+505 VSN
-512 SQEASKQEVYNHRSS
+512 QKSS
-527 SITASPTLHFWQR
+527 STQASPTLHFWQR

-623 LILTHIYPYID
+623 LILTQLYPYID

-650 TTLCMA
+650 TALCMA

>member
-210 PLRRRALLPFLV
+210 PLRRLALLPFLV
-222 ALVMAAHTAN
+222 ALFMAAHTAN
-232 SWPALLIHTSW
+232 SWPAQLIHTSW

-282 EGLVE
+282 KGLVE
-287 SVQKKNEAVLE
+287 NYQKKNEAVLE
-298 NVNPLKGGGE
+298 SG
-308 AVLENGNPLK
+308 
-318 GGRGAVLENG
+318 
-328 NKVKNDEKAVLENV
+328 

-364 VVLENGNPLKGGG
+364 VVLEN
-377 GAVLENENK
+377 ENK
-386 VRTRSEEMKDKENS
+386 VRTRSEEMKDKENA
-400 LALPVAFLSLA
+400 LALPVALLSLA

-439 AWLLRSRREAG
+439 AWLLRSRRKAG
-450 TTGVEAAKQRS
+450 TTGVEAAKQRA

-479 EASSQEAAERE
+479 EASSQEAA
-490 VSNREASSQ
+490 Q
-499 EAAKQE
+499 
-505 VSSREAS
+505 
-512 SQEASKQEVYNHRSS
+512 QEVYNQKCS
-527 SITASPTLHFWQR
+527 SIPASPTLHFWQR

-650 TTLCMA
+650 TALCMA

>member
-87 GESIMKL
+87 GKSIMKL

-210 PLRRRALLPFLV
+210 PLRRLALLPFLV
-222 ALVMAAHTAN
+222 ALFMAAHTAN

-287 SVQKKNEAVLE
+287 SYQKKNEAVLE
-298 NVNPLKGGGE
+298 NVNPLKSR
-308 AVLENGNPLK
+308 
-318 GGRGAVLENG
+318 RGAVLENG

-342 NPLKGGRG
+342 NPLKGGR
-350 AVLENGNGV
+350 E
-359 KNDEK
+359 
-364 VVLENGNPLKGGG
+364 
-377 GAVLENENK
+377 AVLENENK
-386 VRTRSEEMKDKENS
+386 VRTRSEEMKDKENA
-400 LALPVAFLSLA
+400 LALPVALLSLA

-439 AWLLRSRREAG
+439 AWLLRSRHEAG

-470 AAKQEVSNR
+470 AAEQEF
-479 EASSQEAAERE
+479 
-490 VSNREASSQ
+490 SNREASSQ

-512 SQEASKQEVYNHRSS
+512 SQEAAKQEVYNREASLQEAAQQEVYNQKCS
-527 SITASPTLHFWQR
+527 SIPASPTLHFWQR

-623 LILTHIYPYID
+623 LILTQLYPYID

-650 TTLCMA
+650 TALCMA

>member
-198 TGSIIYLLTIGH
+198 TGSIIYLLTIGR
-210 PLRRRALLPFLV
+210 PLRRLALLPFLV
-222 ALVMAAHTAN
+222 ALFMAAHTAN

-261 GTVAGEWIAQWLEK
+261 GTVAGEWIAQWLET

-282 EGLVE
+282 KGLVE
-287 SVQKKNEAVLE
+287 SYQKKNEAVLE
-298 NVNPLKGGGE
+298 NG
-308 AVLENGNPLK
+308 
-318 GGRGAVLENG
+318 
-328 NKVKNDEKAVLENV
+328 

-364 VVLENGNPLKGGG
+364 VVLEN
-377 GAVLENENK
+377 ENK
-386 VRTRSEEMKDKENS
+386 VRTRSEEMKEKENA
-400 LALPVAFLSLA
+400 LALPVALLSLA

-439 AWLLRSRREAG
+439 AWLLRSRCEVD
-450 TTGVEAAKQRS
+450 TTGVEAAKQR
-461 ASKDASSQN
+461 AALKDASSQN
-470 AAKQEVSNR
+470 
-479 EASSQEAAERE
+479 
-490 VSNREASSQ
+490 
-499 EAAKQE
+499 AAKQE

-512 SQEASKQEVYNHRSS
+512 SQEAAKQEVYNQKCS
-527 SITASPTLHFWQR
+527 SIPASPTLHFWQR

-650 TTLCMA
+650 TALCMA

>member
-87 GESIMKL
+87 GKSIMKL

-210 PLRRRALLPFLV
+210 PLRRLALLPFLV
-222 ALVMAAHTAN
+222 ALFMAAHTAN

-261 GTVAGEWIAQWLEK
+261 GTVAGEWIAQWLET

-287 SVQKKNEAVLE
+287 SYQKKNE
-298 NVNPLKGGGE
+298 
-308 AVLENGNPLK
+308 
-318 GGRGAVLENG
+318 
-328 NKVKNDEKAVLENV
+328 AVLENV

-364 VVLENGNPLKGGG
+364 VVLEN
-377 GAVLENENK
+377 ENK
-386 VRTRSEEMKDKENS
+386 VRTRSEEMKDKENA
-400 LALPVAFLSLA
+400 LALPVALLSLA
-411 LIVVN
+411 LIIVN

-426 ANLVATMVLTALT
+426 ANLVATMVLTALS
-439 AWLLRSRREAG
+439 AWLLRSRRKAG
-450 TTGVEAAKQRS
+450 TTGVEAAKQRA
-461 ASKDASSQN
+461 ASRDASSQN
-470 AAKQEVSNR
+470 
-479 EASSQEAAERE
+479 
-490 VSNREASSQ
+490 
-499 EAAKQE
+499 AAKQE

-512 SQEASKQEVYNHRSS
+512 SQEAAKQEVSNREASLQEAAKQEVYNQKTS
-527 SITASPTLHFWQR
+527 SIPASPTLHFWQR

-650 TTLCMA
+650 TALCMA

>member
-210 PLRRRALLPFLV
+210 PLRRLALLPFLV
-222 ALVMAAHTAN
+222 ALFMAAHTAN

-243 LPWLYLPAYQ
+243 LPWLYLPVYQ

-282 EGLVE
+282 KGLVE
-287 SVQKKNEAVLE
+287 SYQKKNEAVLE
-298 NVNPLKGGGE
+298 SG
-308 AVLENGNPLK
+308 
-318 GGRGAVLENG
+318 
-328 NKVKNDEKAVLENV
+328 

-364 VVLENGNPLKGGG
+364 VVLED
-377 GAVLENENK
+377 ENK
-386 VRTRSEEMKDKENS
+386 VRTRSEEMKEKENA
-400 LALPVAFLSLA
+400 LALPVALLSLA

-450 TTGVEAAKQRS
+450 TTGVEAAKQR
-461 ASKDASSQN
+461 ATLKDASSQN
-470 AAKQEVSNR
+470 AAK
-479 EASSQEAAERE
+479 RE
-490 VSNREASSQ
+490 VYNREASSQ

-505 VSSREAS
+505 VSNREAS

-650 TTLCMA
+650 TALCMA

>member
-210 PLRRRALLPFLV
+210 PLRRLALLPFLV
-222 ALVMAAHTAN
+222 ALFMAAHTAN

-253 EYLLIIIP
+253 VYLLIIIP

-287 SVQKKNEAVLE
+287 SYQKKNEAVLE
-298 NVNPLKGGGE
+298 NVNPLKGG
-308 AVLENGNPLK
+308 
-318 GGRGAVLENG
+318 RGV
-328 NKVKNDEKAVLENV
+328 
-342 NPLKGGRG
+342 
-350 AVLENGNGV
+350 VLENGNGV

-377 GAVLENENK
+377 GAVLENGNKVKNDEKAVLENGNK
-386 VRTRSEEMKDKENS
+386 VRTRSEEMKDKENA
-400 LALPVAFLSLA
+400 LALPVALLSLA
-411 LIVVN
+411 LIIVN

-450 TTGVEAAKQRS
+450 TPGVEAAKQRV

-470 AAKQEVSNR
+470 AAKQEVSSR
-479 EASSQEAAERE
+479 EASSQEAAKQE
-490 VSNREASSQ
+490 VYNREASSQ

-505 VSSREAS
+505 V
-512 SQEASKQEVYNHRSS
+512 YNQKCS
-527 SITASPTLHFWQR
+527 SIPASPTLHFWQR

>member
-210 PLRRRALLPFLV
+210 PLRRLALLPFLV
-222 ALVMAAHTAN
+222 ALFMAAHTAN

-282 EGLVE
+282 KGLVE
-287 SVQKKNEAVLE
+287 SYQKKNEAVLE
-298 NVNPLKGGGE
+298 NW
-308 AVLENGNPLK
+308 
-318 GGRGAVLENG
+318 
-328 NKVKNDEKAVLENV
+328 NKVKNDEKVVLENG

-364 VVLENGNPLKGGG
+364 VVLEN
-377 GAVLENENK
+377 ENK
-386 VRTRSEEMKDKENS
+386 VRTRSEEMKDKENA
-400 LALPVAFLSLA
+400 LALPVALLSLA
-411 LIVVN
+411 LIIVN

-461 ASKDASSQN
+461 ASRDASSQN
-470 AAKQEVSNR
+470 AAKHEVSNR

-490 VSNREASSQ
+490 VSSREASSQ
-499 EAAKQE
+499 EAAQ
-505 VSSREAS
+505 
-512 SQEASKQEVYNHRSS
+512 QEVYNQKCS
-527 SITASPTLHFWQR
+527 SIPASPTLHFWQR

-650 TTLCMA
+650 TALCMA

>member
-94 TWKTVQRWV
+94 TWKTVQRWG

-210 PLRRRALLPFLV
+210 PLRRLALLPFLV
-222 ALVMAAHTAN
+222 ALFMAAHTAN
-232 SWPALLIHTSW
+232 SWPAQLIHTSW

-275 MKANDTS
+275 MKANDMS
-282 EGLVE
+282 KGLVDNY
-287 SVQKKNEAVLE
+287 QKKN
-298 NVNPLKGGGE
+298 E

-318 GGRGAVLENG
+318 GGRGAVLENM
-328 NKVKNDEKAVLENV
+328 NKVKNDEKV
-342 NPLKGGRG
+342 
-350 AVLENGNGV
+350 
-359 KNDEK
+359 
-364 VVLENGNPLKGGG
+364 
-377 GAVLENENK
+377 VLENENK
-386 VRTRSEEMKDKENS
+386 VRTRSEEMKDKENA
-400 LALPVAFLSLA
+400 LALPVALLSLA

-450 TTGVEAAKQRS
+450 TTGVEAAKQRV

-470 AAKQEVSNR
+470 AAKQEVS
-479 EASSQEAAERE
+479 S
-490 VSNREASSQ
+490 REASSQ

-505 VSSREAS
+505 VSNQKTS
-512 SQEASKQEVYNHRSS
+512 SVP
-527 SITASPTLHFWQR
+527 ASPTLHFWQR

-623 LILTHIYPYID
+623 LILTQLYPYID

-650 TTLCMA
+650 TALCMA